1 MSIKRDAITEY
12 QRRIS
17 ENIEKHRSQ
26 PLGDSRLRQTQGN
39 IALQSFGGLLPKV
52 ENLPGGGSLTFG
64 SDWESLKQQGIH
76 TGANLLLGAIYRR
89 SHMEVVS
96 DRMDQ
101 VLETRG
107 YLEVEYPDGGT
118 MNIPFFENPKITESR
133 KSTYARS
140 PVLNRNE
147 PWRLWTGADAKTLNI
162 SFNFTLP
169 HLQHFWKSV
178 MSAVIF
184 GAFQEL
190 PDKRIKVLLK
200 YLEDIKGEYGDA
212 NGHLEGVF
220 GDVIG
225 GESTHDPGTYDGGPS
240 FDLGIFK
247 ELEEG
252 TTQNHYLTAV
262 RSLAGKASRDD
273 TTPAAWVLLLFDFI
287 RSLVLGGS
295 TSPNSEGSFITG
307 PPIVRLYFG
316 ALYHGEKFIT
326 TSYKF
331 AFDDKAGYDNL
342 TLLPRVS
349 KLQLQLQS
357 FNQGDS
363 SPETYHSVLGPGQS
377 SMETL
382 LKEWNVLPGFLT
394 SPNPHWGA
402 H

>member
-26 PLGDSRLRQTQGN
+26 PLGDSRLRQTQEN

-89 SHMEVVS
+89 SRMGVVS

-107 YLEVEYPDGGT
+107 YLEVEYATRT
-118 MNIPFFENPKITESR
+118 MRIPFFENPKITESR

-178 MSAVIF
+178 MNAVIF
-184 GAFQEL
+184 GAFHEL
-190 PDKRIKVLLK
+190 SNNRIKVLLE
-200 YLEDIKGEYGDA
+200 YLKDVKGEYQDA
-212 NGHLEGVF
+212 NGHLKGVF

-225 GESTHDPGTYDGGPS
+225 SVSPARKGSQGEWGGQPGAFEDA
-240 FDLGIFK
+240 FDMGIFK
-247 ELEEG
+247 ELEG
-252 TTQNHYLTAV
+252 TTQNHYLTAF
-262 RSLAGKASRDD
+262 RSLAEKEAQSD
-273 TTPAAWVLLLFDFI
+273 TTPAAWVLFLFDFI
-287 RSLVLGGS
+287 RGLVLGGPS
-295 TSPNSEGSFITG
+295 SPWVPSSEPSFITG

-316 ALYHGEKFIT
+316 ALYHGEKFVT

-357 FNQGDS
+357 FNQGND
-363 SPETYHSVLGPGQS
+363 SPETYNSVLRP
-377 SMETL
+377 
-382 LKEWNVLPGFLT
+382 
-394 SPNPHWGA
+394 A
-402 H
+402 HHQGYSAWLNSNN